1 MTTLDSDSVSTI
13 DLKAFH
19 SSSPI
24 DYISIYLYNAGN
36 KCILERRIQRVR
48 YTREQKAEA
57 LKSID
62 EIGVAKTV
70 EALKISAQTLYK
82 WRNKAKTTQSPETEA
97 TRVGEVFDAQ
107 GLLDNDRLMQEKIV
121 QLEAENR
128 ALRATIAKYRAAL
141 SAVLEVRN
149 E

>member
-1 MTTLDSDSVSTI
+1 M
-13 DLKAFH
+13 
-19 SSSPI
+19 
-24 DYISIYLYNAGN
+24 
-36 KCILERRIQRVR
+36 R